1 MNWRNL
7 FRFLY
12 MLLFLFSAALF
23 FWGRDYYLAPAFKK
37 VRHPL
42 HALLRQSGS
51 AGHLFAIIGTFFML
65 LLLLYSIRKRFR
77 FARNWGNLNVWLSAH
92 IFLGVAGPVL
102 VVFHTVF
109 KYMGIVSIAFWSMV
123 LVVASGLIGKYI
135 FALIPRSLSGM
146 ELNRIEMEA
155 EEIGLTFEMRKL
167 VPTTHPFWQRLAEI
181 EYEASSPS
189 RLEHLHL
196 IFEPLQLRRQF
207 RRILGNSSGLD
218 RRQRKKLIALVVKR
232 HMIHH
237 KAKLMQETL
246 RILHYWHLVHQP
258 FVIIMFLV
266 LLIHVC
272 VAVRMGYTWIF

>member
-1 MNWRNL
+1 MNWKNF

-12 MLLFLFSAALF
+12 VSLFIFCAALLYY
-23 FWGRDYYLAPAFKK
+23 GRGYYAAPAFQKA
-37 VRHPL
+37 RHPMNP
-42 HALLRQSGS
+42 LLRQSGS
-51 AGHLFAIIGTFFML
+51 VGHLFGILGTFFML
-65 LLLLYSIRKRFR
+65 LLLLYSLRKRFR
-77 FARNWGNLNVWLSAH
+77 FAQKWGSLNVWLSAH
-92 IFLGVAGPVL
+92 IFLGIAGPLLVL
-102 VVFHTVF
+102 FHSVF
-109 KYMGIVSIAFWSMV
+109 KFSGIVSIAFWSMV
-123 LVVASGLIGKYI
+123 LVVLSGVVGKYI

-167 VPTTHPFWQRLAEI
+167 LPATHPFWRRLADI
-181 EYEASSPS
+181 ETEAAPQS

-196 IFEPLQLRRQF
+196 VFEPVQLRRQLG
-207 RRILGNSSGLD
+207 RMLGNSSGLD
-218 RRQRKKLIALVVKR
+218 RRQRRKLIALVVKR

-246 RILHYWHLVHQP
+246 KLLHYWHLVHQP

-272 VAVRMGYTWIF
+272 VAIRMGYTWKF

>member
-1 MNWRNL
+1 MSWRNF

-12 MLLFLFSAALF
+12 ALLIIFCVALLYY
-23 FWGRDYYLAPAFKK
+23 GRSYYAVPAFQK

-42 HALLRQSGS
+42 NSILRQSGS
-51 AGHLFAIIGTFFML
+51 AGHLFGILGTLFML
-65 LLLLYSIRKRFR
+65 LLLLYSLRKRFR
-77 FARNWGNLNVWLSAH
+77 FARKWGNLNVWLSAH
-92 IFLGVAGPVL
+92 IFLGIAGPVL
-102 VVFHTVF
+102 VMFHSLCKF
-109 KYMGIVSIAFWSMV
+109 SGIVSIAFWSMV
-123 LVVASGLIGKYI
+123 LVVASGVVGKYI

-167 VPTTHPFWQRLAEI
+167 LPTPHPFWQRLADI
-181 EYEASSPS
+181 EYEASRQS

-196 IFEPLQLRRQF
+196 IFEPRQLRRQLK
-207 RRILGNSSGLD
+207 RMLGNSLGLD
-218 RRQRKKLIALVVKR
+218 RRQQKKLIALVVKR

-246 RILHYWHLVHQP
+246 KILHYWHLVHQP

-272 VAVRMGYTWIF
+272 VAIRMGYTWKF